1 MHLVKENRTC
11 KGAIISDSRHPENLN
26 FKTANKFVPGVGH
39 ELQISNY
46 KGILTMYFKFG
57 IICRDSARNSN

>member
-39 ELQISNY
+39 ELQILRGFQKVKHNLVS
-46 KGILTMYFKFG
+46 
-57 IICRDSARNSN
+57 